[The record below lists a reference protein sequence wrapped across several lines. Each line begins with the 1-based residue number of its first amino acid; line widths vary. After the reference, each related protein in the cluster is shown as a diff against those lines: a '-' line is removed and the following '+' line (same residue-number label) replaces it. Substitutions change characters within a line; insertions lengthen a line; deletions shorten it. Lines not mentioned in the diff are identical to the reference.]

1 MMDMMN
7 NGNVAWMMSG
17 MWLMCGLFWLL
28 IIAGAVLLVRWLAR
42 RPGQVKTSLDDSPAE
57 ILKRRYANGD
67 IDRETFEKMK
77 QDLS

>member
-7 NGNVAWMMSG
+7 NGNGTWMMSG
-17 MWLMCGLFWLL
+17 MWLMSGLFWLL
-28 IIAGAVLLVRWLAR
+28 IIAGVVLLVRWLAR
-42 RPGQVKTSLDDSPAE
+42 RPDQGKTSLDDSPAE
-57 ILKRRYANGD
+57 ILKRRYANGK